1 MIVKTS
7 SLRRKFII
15 FVLITIIPIATNS
28 IISFIISKQITYSY
42 DSMLNKMSITKEV
55 KNSLN
60 DSFNN
65 FNKYI
70 LESSP
75 ESKQKYETS
84 YDKAMNNL
92 ILLEGKSDLQ
102 SKYILRDLQNS
113 LRSYKTSGDSAI
125 AISSK
130 QGGIDVYYDNYV
142 FTKEIFSYSNTFLT
156 QLSESYLSYNN
167 EIYNKLKEKEK
178 AVYKVLLFYII
189 TALLIS
195 IIYTVF
201 FLKNILEKLRELVDA
216 SKKVSYG
223 DFSFY
228 EGKKT
233 FIYELDILSEAFS
246 TMIHDI
252 KKHINFIKEKAEL
265 EINFVKEKA
274 ELQMKLRN
282 EEMNLLKYQNALKQS
297 QLKVLQSQINPHFLF
312 NTLNCINQAAIKE
325 NALQTES
332 LITSVSGILRYSLR
346 MMDRNASMEEEIT
359 VVKQYM
365 FIQQLR
371 FEDRIKFN
379 LHVRGDLSKV
389 IVPGMT
395 LQPFVENAFIHGIE
409 PKEEGG
415 VINIDIWEQGEVCTV
430 LIEDTGCGIDEE
442 TLNKIISEDIGF
454 EHTGHTTG
462 MGIRSVVQRLEL
474 IYGQKNIFRIESE
487 KDIGTKVYLKIPIKE
502 LKDIC

>member
-1 MIVKTS
+1 MKSS

-42 DSMLNKMSITKEV
+42 DSMLNKMSVTKEV

-60 DSFNN
+60 DSFTN
-65 FNKYI
+65 FNKYMI
-70 LESSP
+70 ESSK
-75 ESKQKYETS
+75 ESKEKYETS
-84 YDKAMNNL
+84 YDKAMKNL
-92 ILLEGKSDLQ
+92 ILLEEKSDIH

-113 LRSYKTSGDSAI
+113 LRSYKNSGDAAI
-125 AISSK
+125 EISSK
-130 QGGIDVYYDNYV
+130 QGGIDVYYDHYI

-178 AVYKVLLFYII
+178 TIYKVLLFYII
-189 TALLIS
+189 TALIIS
-195 IIYTVF
+195 ILYTLF

-216 SKKVSYG
+216 SKRVSYG

-246 TMIHDI
+246 RMIHDI
-252 KKHINFIKEKAEL
+252 KKHINFIEEKAEL
-265 EINFVKEKA
+265 E
-274 ELQMKLRN
+274 MKLRN

-297 QLKVLQSQINPHFLF
+297 KLKVLQSQINPHFLF
-312 NTLNCINQAAIKE
+312 NTLNCINQTAIRE

-346 MMDRNASMEEEIT
+346 MMDRNASMEEEVT

-389 IVPGMT
+389 LVPGMT

-415 VINIDIWEQGEVCTV
+415 VINIDILEQGDVCTV
-430 LIEDTGCGIDEE
+430 LIEDTGCGIDEK
-442 TLNKIISEDIGF
+442 TLNKIISGDVGL

-474 IYGQKNIFRIESE
+474 IYGQKNIFRIESK
-487 KDIGTKVYLKIPIKE
+487 KDFGTKVYLKIPIKE

>member
-1 MIVKTS
+1 MSLKKHEESMIVKTS

-28 IISFIISKQITYSY
+28 IISFIISKQIIYSY

-60 DSFNN
+60 DSFTN
-65 FNKYI
+65 FNKYMI
-70 LESSP
+70 ESSK
-75 ESKQKYETS
+75 ESKEKYETS
-84 YDKAMNNL
+84 YDEAMNNL

-113 LRSYKTSGDSAI
+113 LRSYKTSGDAAI
-125 AISSK
+125 EISSK
-130 QGGIDVYYDNYV
+130 QGGIDVYYDNYI
-142 FTKEIFSYSNTFLT
+142 FTKEVFSYSNTFLT

-178 AVYKVLLFYII
+178 AIYKVLLFYII

-195 IIYTVF
+195 ILYTLF
-201 FLKNILEKLRELVDA
+201 FLKSILEKLRELVEA

-265 EINFVKEKA
+265 E
-274 ELQMKLRN
+274 MKLRN
-282 EEMNLLKYQNALKQS
+282 EEMNLLKYQNALKQT

-346 MMDRNASMEEEIT
+346 MMDRNASMEEEVT

-379 LHVRGDLSKV
+379 LHVRGELSKV
-389 IVPGMT
+389 LVPGMT

-415 VINIDIWEQGEVCTV
+415 VINIDIWEQGDVCTV
-430 LIEDTGCGIDEE
+430 LIEDTGCGIDEK

-454 EHTGHTTG
+454 EHIGHTTG

-487 KDIGTKVYLKIPIKE
+487 KDVGTKVYLKIPIKE

>member
-42 DSMLNKMSITKEV
+42 DSMLNKMSVTKEV

-60 DSFNN
+60 DSFTN
-65 FNKYI
+65 FNKYMI
-70 LESSP
+70 ESSK
-75 ESKQKYETS
+75 ESKEKYETS

-92 ILLEGKSDLQ
+92 ILLEGKSDLH

-113 LRSYKTSGDSAI
+113 LRSYKTSGDAAI
-125 AISSK
+125 EISSK
-130 QGGIDVYYDNYV
+130 QGGIDIYYDHYI

-167 EIYNKLKEKEK
+167 EVYNKLKEKEK
-178 AVYKVLLFYII
+178 AIYKVLLFYII
-189 TALLIS
+189 TALIIS
-195 IIYTVF
+195 ILYTLF
-201 FLKNILEKLRELVDA
+201 FLKNILEKLRELVEA

-252 KKHINFIKEKAEL
+252 KKHINFIEEKAEL
-265 EINFVKEKA
+265 E
-274 ELQMKLRN
+274 MKLRN

-297 QLKVLQSQINPHFLF
+297 KLKVLQSQINPHFLF
-312 NTLNCINQAAIKE
+312 NTLNCINQTAIRE

-346 MMDRNASMEEEIT
+346 MMDRNASMEEEVT

-371 FEDRIKFN
+371 FEDRVKFN
-379 LHVRGDLSKV
+379 LRVRGDLSKV
-389 IVPGMT
+389 LVPGMT

-415 VINIDIWEQGEVCTV
+415 VINIDILEQGNVCTV

-442 TLNKIISEDIGF
+442 TLNKIISGDVEL

-474 IYGQKNIFRIESE
+474 IYGQKNIFRIESK
-487 KDIGTKVYLKIPIKE
+487 KDFGTKVYLKIPIKE

>member
-15 FVLITIIPIATNS
+15 FVFITIIPIATNS

-60 DSFNN
+60 DSFTN
-65 FNKYI
+65 FNKYMI
-70 LESSP
+70 ESST
-75 ESKQKYETS
+75 ESKEKYETS
-84 YDKAMNNL
+84 YEKAMNNL
-92 ILLEGKSDLQ
+92 ILLEGKSDLH

-113 LRSYKTSGDSAI
+113 LRSYKTSGDA
-125 AISSK
+125 AVEISSK
-130 QGGIDVYYDNYV
+130 QGGIDVYYDHYI
-142 FTKEIFSYSNTFLT
+142 FTKEIFSYSNIFLT

-167 EIYNKLKEKEK
+167 EVYNKLKEKEK
-178 AVYKVLLFYII
+178 NIYKVLLFYII

-195 IIYTVF
+195 ILYTLF
-201 FLKNILEKLRELVDA
+201 FLKNILEKLHELVDA

-265 EINFVKEKA
+265 EA
-274 ELQMKLRN
+274 KLRN

-297 QLKVLQSQINPHFLF
+297 KLKVLQSQINPHFLF

-379 LHVRGDLSKV
+379 LSVRGDLSKV

-415 VINIDIWEQGEVCTV
+415 VINIDIFEKGDLCTV

-442 TLNKIISEDIGF
+442 TLNKIISEDIGL

-474 IYGQKNIFRIESE
+474 IYGQKNIFSIESK
-487 KDIGTKVYLKIPIKE
+487 KDFGTKVYLKIPIKE

>member
-1 MIVKTS
+1 MRVKTS

-15 FVLITIIPIATNS
+15 FVLITIIPISTNS

-42 DSMLNKMSITKEV
+42 DSMLNKMSVTKEV

-60 DSFNN
+60 DSFTN
-65 FNKYI
+65 FNKYMI
-70 LESSP
+70 ESSK
-75 ESKQKYETS
+75 ESKEKYETS

-92 ILLEGKSDLQ
+92 VLLEGKSDLH

-113 LRSYKTSGDSAI
+113 LRSYKTSGDAAI
-125 AISSK
+125 EISSK
-130 QGGIDVYYDNYV
+130 QCGIDVYYDHYI

-178 AVYKVLLFYII
+178 TIYKLLLFYII

-195 IIYTVF
+195 ILYTLF
-201 FLKNILEKLRELVDA
+201 FLKNILEKLRELVNA
-216 SKKVSYG
+216 SKRVSYG

-252 KKHINFIKEKAEL
+252 KKHINFIEEKAEL
-265 EINFVKEKA
+265 E
-274 ELQMKLRN
+274 MKLRN

-297 QLKVLQSQINPHFLF
+297 KLKVLQSQINPHFLF
-312 NTLNCINQAAIKE
+312 NTLNCINQTAIRE

-346 MMDRNASMEEEIT
+346 MMDRNASMEEEVT

-379 LHVRGDLSKV
+379 LHIKGDLSKV
-389 IVPGMT
+389 LVPGMT

-415 VINIDIWEQGEVCTV
+415 VINIDILEQGDVCTV

-442 TLNKIISEDIGF
+442 TLNKIISGDVEL

-474 IYGQKNIFRIESE
+474 IYGQKNIFRIESK
-487 KDIGTKVYLKIPIKE
+487 KDFGTKVYLKIPIKE

>member
-1 MIVKTS
+1 MRVKTS

-28 IISFIISKQITYSY
+28 IISFVISKQIINSY

-60 DSFNN
+60 DSFTN
-65 FNKYI
+65 FNKYMI
-70 LESSP
+70 ESSA
-75 ESKQKYETS
+75 ESKEKYEIS
-84 YDKAMNNL
+84 YDNAMNNL
-92 ILLEGKSDLQ
+92 ILLEGKSDLH

-113 LRSYKTSGDSAI
+113 LRSYRTSGDATI
-125 AISSK
+125 EISSK
-130 QGGIDVYYDNYV
+130 QSGIDVYYGHYV
-142 FTKEIFSYSNTFLT
+142 FTKEIFSYSNIFLT

-178 AVYKVLLFYII
+178 TIYKVLLFYII

-195 IIYTVF
+195 ILYTLF
-201 FLKNILEKLRELVDA
+201 FLKNILEKLRELVEA

-246 TMIHDI
+246 TMIHNI

-265 EINFVKEKA
+265 E
-274 ELQMKLRN
+274 MKLRN

-297 QLKVLQSQINPHFLF
+297 KLKVLQSQINPHFLF

-325 NALQTES
+325 NAPQTES

-379 LHVRGDLSKV
+379 LRVRGDLSKV
-389 IVPGMT
+389 LVPGMT

-415 VINIDIWEQGEVCTV
+415 IINIDILEQGDVCTV

-442 TLNKIISEDIGF
+442 TLNKIISEDV
-454 EHTGHTTG
+454 EPPHTGHTTG

-474 IYGQKNIFRIESE
+474 IYGQKNIFRIESK
-487 KDIGTKVYLKIPIKE
+487 KDFGTKVYLKIPIKE

>member
-15 FVLITIIPIATNS
+15 FVIITIIPIATNS

-42 DSMLNKMSITKEV
+42 DNMLNKMSLTKEV

-60 DSFNN
+60 DSFTN
-65 FNKYI
+65 FNKYMI
-70 LESSP
+70 ESSK
-75 ESKQKYETS
+75 ESKKKYETS

-92 ILLEGKSDLQ
+92 ILLEGKFDLH

-113 LRSYKTSGDSAI
+113 LRSYKTSGDATI
-125 AISSK
+125 EISSK
-130 QGGIDVYYDNYV
+130 QGGIDLYYEHYI

-178 AVYKVLLFYII
+178 TIYKVLLFYII
-189 TALLIS
+189 TALIIS
-195 IIYTVF
+195 ILYTLF
-201 FLKNILEKLRELVDA
+201 FLKNILEKLHELVEA

-252 KKHINFIKEKAEL
+252 KKHINFIEEKAEL
-265 EINFVKEKA
+265 E
-274 ELQMKLRN
+274 MKLRN

-297 QLKVLQSQINPHFLF
+297 KLKVLQSQINPHFLF
-312 NTLNCINQAAIKE
+312 NTLNCINQTAIRE

-346 MMDRNASMEEEIT
+346 MMDRNASIEEEVT

-371 FEDRIKFN
+371 FGDRIKFN
-379 LHVRGDLSKV
+379 LNVRGDLAKV
-389 IVPGMT
+389 LVPGMT

-415 VINIDIWEQGEVCTV
+415 VINIDILQQEDVCTV
-430 LIEDTGCGIDEE
+430 LIEDTGCGIDKE
-442 TLNKIISEDIGF
+442 TLNKIISGDIEL
-454 EHTGHTTG
+454 EHIGHTTG

-474 IYGQKNIFRIESE
+474 IYGQKDIFKIESK
-487 KDIGTKVYLKIPIKE
+487 KDFGTKVYLKIPIKE

>member
-15 FVLITIIPIATNS
+15 FVIITIIPIATNS

-42 DSMLNKMSITKEV
+42 DSMLNKMSLTKEV

-60 DSFNN
+60 DSFTN
-65 FNKYI
+65 FNKYMI
-70 LESSP
+70 ESSK
-75 ESKQKYETS
+75 ESKEKYETS

-92 ILLEGKSDLQ
+92 ILLEGKSDLH

-113 LRSYKTSGDSAI
+113 LRSYKTSGDATI
-125 AISSK
+125 QISSK
-130 QGGIDVYYDNYV
+130 QGGIDLYYEHYI

-178 AVYKVLLFYII
+178 TIYKVLLFYII
-189 TALLIS
+189 TALIIS
-195 IIYTVF
+195 ILYTLF
-201 FLKNILEKLRELVDA
+201 FLKNILEKLHELVEA

-252 KKHINFIKEKAEL
+252 KKHINFIEEKAEL
-265 EINFVKEKA
+265 E
-274 ELQMKLRN
+274 MKLRN

-297 QLKVLQSQINPHFLF
+297 KLKVLQSQINPHFLF
-312 NTLNCINQAAIKE
+312 NTLNCINQAAIRE

-346 MMDRNASMEEEIT
+346 MMDRNASMEEEVT

-371 FEDRIKFN
+371 FVDRIKFN

-389 IVPGMT
+389 LVPGMT

-415 VINIDIWEQGEVCTV
+415 VINIDILEQEDVCTV

-442 TLNKIISEDIGF
+442 TLNKIISGDIEL
-454 EHTGHTTG
+454 EHIGHTTG

-474 IYGQKNIFRIESE
+474 IYGQKDIFKIESK
-487 KDIGTKVYLKIPIKE
+487 KDFGTKVYLKIPIKE

>member
-1 MIVKTS
+1 
-7 SLRRKFII
+7 
-15 FVLITIIPIATNS
+15 
-28 IISFIISKQITYSY
+28 
-42 DSMLNKMSITKEV
+42 
-55 KNSLN
+55 
-60 DSFNN
+60 
-65 FNKYI
+65 
-70 LESSP
+70 
-75 ESKQKYETS
+75 
-84 YDKAMNNL
+84 MNNL
-92 ILLEGKSDLQ
+92 ILLEGKSDLH

-113 LRSYKTSGDSAI
+113 LRSYKTSGDATI
-125 AISSK
+125 EISSK
-130 QGGIDVYYDNYV
+130 QGGIDLYYEHYI

-178 AVYKVLLFYII
+178 TIYKVLLFYII
-189 TALLIS
+189 TALIIS
-195 IIYTVF
+195 ILYTLF
-201 FLKNILEKLRELVDA
+201 FLKNILEKLHELVEA

-252 KKHINFIKEKAEL
+252 KKHINFIEEKAEL
-265 EINFVKEKA
+265 E
-274 ELQMKLRN
+274 MKLRN

-297 QLKVLQSQINPHFLF
+297 KLKVLQSQINPHFLF
-312 NTLNCINQAAIKE
+312 NTLNCINQTAIRE

-346 MMDRNASMEEEIT
+346 MMDRNASIEEEVT

-371 FEDRIKFN
+371 FGDRIKFN
-379 LHVRGDLSKV
+379 LNVRGDLSKV
-389 IVPGMT
+389 LVPGMT

-415 VINIDIWEQGEVCTV
+415 
-430 LIEDTGCGIDEE
+430 L
-442 TLNKIISEDIGF
+442 
-454 EHTGHTTG
+454 
-462 MGIRSVVQRLEL
+462 
-474 IYGQKNIFRIESE
+474 
-487 KDIGTKVYLKIPIKE
+487 
-502 LKDIC
+502 

>member
-1 MIVKTS
+1 MRVKTS

-28 IISFIISKQITYSY
+28 IISFVISKQIINSY

-60 DSFNN
+60 DSFTN
-65 FNKYI
+65 FNKYMI
-70 LESSP
+70 ESSA
-75 ESKQKYETS
+75 ESKEKYEIS
-84 YDKAMNNL
+84 YDNAMNNL
-92 ILLEGKSDLQ
+92 ILLEGKSDLH

-113 LRSYKTSGDSAI
+113 LRSYRTSGDATI
-125 AISSK
+125 EISSK
-130 QGGIDVYYDNYV
+130 QSGIDVYYGHYV
-142 FTKEIFSYSNTFLT
+142 FTKEIFSYSNIFLT

-178 AVYKVLLFYII
+178 TIYKVLLFYII

-195 IIYTVF
+195 ILYTLF
-201 FLKNILEKLRELVDA
+201 FLKNILEKLRELVEA

-246 TMIHDI
+246 TMIHNI

-265 EINFVKEKA
+265 E
-274 ELQMKLRN
+274 MKLRN

-297 QLKVLQSQINPHFLF
+297 KLKVLQSQINPHFLF

-325 NALQTES
+325 NAPQTES

-379 LHVRGDLSKV
+379 LRVRGDLSKV
-389 IVPGMT
+389 LVPGMT

-415 VINIDIWEQGEVCTV
+415 IINIDILEQGDVCTV

-442 TLNKIISEDIGF
+442 TLNKIISEDVGL

-474 IYGQKNIFRIESE
+474 IYGQKNIFRIESK
-487 KDIGTKVYLKIPIKE
+487 KDFGTKVYLKIPIKE

>member
-28 IISFIISKQITYSY
+28 IVSFIISKQITYSY

-60 DSFNN
+60 DSFTN

-70 LESSP
+70 LESST
-75 ESKQKYETS
+75 ESKEKYETS

-113 LRSYKTSGDSAI
+113 LRSYKISGDAAI

-130 QGGIDVYYDNYV
+130 QGGIDLYYDHYV
-142 FTKEIFSYSNTFLT
+142 FTKEIFAYSNTFLT

-178 AVYKVLLFYII
+178 SIYKVLLFYII

-195 IIYTVF
+195 ILYTLF

-265 EINFVKEKA
+265 E
-274 ELQMKLRN
+274 MKLRN

-312 NTLNCINQAAIKE
+312 NTLNCINQTAIKE

-346 MMDRNASMEEEIT
+346 MMDRNASMEEEVT

-365 FIQQLR
+365 FIQELR

-379 LHVRGDLSKV
+379 LRVRGDLSKV
-389 IVPGMT
+389 LVPGMT

-415 VINIDIWEQGEVCTV
+415 VINIDIWEQGDVCTV

-474 IYGQKNIFRIESE
+474 IYGQKNIFRIESK
-487 KDIGTKVYLKIPIKE
+487 KDVGTKVYLKIPIKE
-502 LKDIC
+502 SKDIC

>member
-1 MIVKTS
+1 MSLKKHEESMIVKTS

-28 IISFIISKQITYSY
+28 IVSFIISKQITYSY

-60 DSFNN
+60 DSFTN
-65 FNKYI
+65 FNKYMI
-70 LESSP
+70 ESSK
-75 ESKQKYETS
+75 ESKEKYETS

-92 ILLEGKSDLQ
+92 ILLEGKSDLH

-113 LRSYKTSGDSAI
+113 LRSYKTSGDAAI
-125 AISSK
+125 EISSK
-130 QGGIDVYYDNYV
+130 QGGIDVYYDNYI
-142 FTKEIFSYSNTFLT
+142 FTKEVFSYSNTFLT

-178 AVYKVLLFYII
+178 AIYKVLLFYII

-195 IIYTVF
+195 ILYTLF
-201 FLKNILEKLRELVDA
+201 FLKNILEKLRELVEA

-246 TMIHDI
+246 TMIRDI

-265 EINFVKEKA
+265 E
-274 ELQMKLRN
+274 MKLRN
-282 EEMNLLKYQNALKQS
+282 EEMNLLKYQNALKQT

-346 MMDRNASMEEEIT
+346 MMDRNASMEEEVT

-389 IVPGMT
+389 LVPGMT

-415 VINIDIWEQGEVCTV
+415 VINIDIWEQGDVCTV
-430 LIEDTGCGIDEE
+430 LIEDTGCGIDDG
-442 TLNKIISEDIGF
+442 TLNKIISEDIGL
-454 EHTGHTTG
+454 EHIGHTTG

-474 IYGQKNIFRIESE
+474 IYGQKNIFRIESK
-487 KDIGTKVYLKIPIKE
+487 KDFGTKVYLKIPIKE